1 MTSMSH
7 DPAVAMIGG
16 QLTAMGAASMATG
29 AAAAPAV
36 TALPPAGAEE
46 VSVQASMA
54 FAAEASKTLAAHA
67 AAHQEISRTGAALVD
82 ITRMYTQADA
92 TAAGALQTNAARSTA
107 VEFNS
112 VGTSMSRPL
121 ASPAPATRLLRAEA
135 VPGAAG
141 TPVRT
146 PALASLVEGAGAVAP
161 TPAAGAA
168 SMPTAMSAA
177 SSLLSTPLSTL
188 SSLGSSLGSV
198 GQGGMGG
205 GLGGATAGGAS
216 ASGAAASSAAATGA
230 AAGGTGPALA
240 SSLTEDDGSSESKD
254 ADGTKRPGEQVL

>member
-7 DPAVAMIGG
+7 DPAVALIGG
-16 QLTAMGAASMATG
+16 QLTAMGAGAMATG
-29 AAAAPAV
+29 AAAAGSV

-46 VSVQASMA
+46 ISMGAATA
-54 FAAEASKTLAAHA
+54 FAAEAAKTLAAHA
-67 AAHQEISRTGAALVD
+67 AAHEEISRTGAALVN
-82 ITRMYTQADA
+82 ITQMYARADA

-112 VGTSMSRPL
+112 VGTSMSQSL

-168 SMPTAMSAA
+168 SMPNAMTAA
-177 SSLLSTPLSTL
+177 SSLLSTASTPLSTL

-198 GQGGMGG
+198 GQGG
-205 GLGGATAGGAS
+205 LGGATAGGAS
-216 ASGAAASSAAATGA
+216 ASGAAASGAAATGA

-240 SSLTEDDGSSESKD
+240 SSLTDDDGSQESKD
-254 ADGTKRPGEQVL
+254 SEGKHRGEQVL

>member
-7 DPAVAMIGG
+7 DPAVAIIGG
-16 QLTAMGAASMATG
+16 QLTAMGAGAMATG
-29 AAAAPAV
+29 AAAAASV

-46 VSVQASMA
+46 VSMQAAMA

-112 VGTSMSRPL
+112 VGTPMSRSL

-141 TPVRT
+141 TPART
-146 PALASLVEGAGAVAP
+146 PALANLVEGATLAAP
-161 TPAAGAA
+161 TPATGAA
-168 SMPTAMSAA
+168 AMPNAMSAA

-198 GQGGMGG
+198 GQGG
-205 GLGGATAGGAS
+205 LGGATAGGAS
-216 ASGAAASSAAATGA
+216 ASGAAASAAGATGA
-230 AAGGTGPALA
+230 AAGGSGPALA
-240 SSLTEDDGSSESKD
+240 SSLTDDDGDKSKD
-254 ADGTKRPGEQVL
+254 ADGAKRAGGQVL